1 MMYKYRFFIY
11 GFFILLFGISFGLIF
26 ISLSGKED
34 PIGYSTETKELNGVF
49 SVYDG
54 KVYALVPSNGYYE
67 VKGADPDSFKIIP
80 DSFNDAHIG
89 YDNQHVY
96 AGNII
101 LEGLNPNKLRVLGNN
116 YYTDGST
123 TYYCARNS
131 EKNESLSPIGFIVR
145 LAGQSMGLADK
156 PQNYW
161 YPFRELPKNK
171 AYQSRPGFAL
181 AANDR
186 QVFYEGIELPEA
198 DPKQTRPVQ
207 IKYWD
212 NDVRDS
218 DEYLTDG
225 KRVYFQNQLLP
236 LTYNSNIYVAG
247 IESDVPS
254 RTAFLIDPQKGM
266 VYADGYSFDET
277 KAPYRLLSLNLKHAN
292 QALFVSKD
300 GLYFYNTEDE
310 KAERAGANPFAGN
323 QFQEIAPD
331 IFSSGNKVFFLKASE
346 NWARKSGLR
355 GRSTHLM
362 ELENIPA
369 SSLRKV
375 SNDDHP
381 FGSVWQSGKRY
392 FYFDDMGNSQLMST
406 AIYEINDIE
415 TLKKLLNP
423 ATISSDD
430 LRRLGGSAHL
440 TDAAAKTVFKAT
452 TSYKNDWWQSYWLIF
467 GMFGL
472 VFLVSLIFR
481 NKRIDPFLIKGDYL
495 IMNNLMFNKYKI
507 SDIDK
512 VIFRVVRGHYKVGG
526 SMGEM
531 QVLRK
536 NGKAGRRTTFTT
548 RFTLTSE
555 TESQLSCYI
564 RELQSQLKVEGIDS
578 EFLS

>member
-1 MMYKYRFFIY
+1 MMYKYRFFVY
-11 GFFILLFGISFGLIF
+11 GFFILMFAISFGLIF

-34 PIGYSTETKELNGVF
+34 SISYNTETRELNDVF

-89 YDNQHVY
+89 YDNQNVY

-101 LEGLNPNKLRVLGNN
+101 LEGLNPNHLKALGNN
-116 YYTDGST
+116 YYTDGTT

-131 EKNESLSPIGFIVR
+131 EKNDSLSAIGFIVQ

-171 AYQSRPGFAL
+171 VYQSRPGFAL
-181 AANDR
+181 AVNDK
-186 QVFYEGIELPEA
+186 QVFYEGTELPEA
-198 DPKQTRPVQ
+198 DPKQIRPVK

-212 NDVRDS
+212 RDVRDS
-218 DEYLTDG
+218 NEYLTDG

-247 IESDVPS
+247 IEADLPS
-254 RTAFLIDPQKGM
+254 RTALLIDPQKGM
-266 VYADGYSFDET
+266 VYADGRSFDET
-277 KAPYRLLSLNLKHAN
+277 KAPYKLISLNLKHAN
-292 QALFVSKD
+292 QALFTSKD

-310 KAERAGANPFAGN
+310 KVERAGENPFPGN

-355 GRSTHLM
+355 GRTTHLM

-375 SNDDHP
+375 SNDNHP
-381 FGSVWQSGKRY
+381 FGGVWQSGNRY
-392 FYFDDMGNSQLMST
+392 FYFDDMGSSQLMST
-406 AIYEINDIE
+406 AVYEINDIE

-430 LRRLGGSAHL
+430 LRKLESSGHL
-440 TDAAAKTVFKAT
+440 ADAAGKTVCTAT

-467 GMFGL
+467 GIFGL
-472 VFLVSLIFR
+472 VFLISLFFR
-481 NKRIDPFLIKGDYL
+481 NKKIDPFLIKGDYL
-495 IMNNLMFNKYKI
+495 IMNNLMFTKYKI

-512 VIFRVVRGHYKVGG
+512 VIFRVVTGHYKVG
-526 SMGEM
+526 SYTGEM
-531 QVLRK
+531 QVIRK
-536 NGKAGRRTTFTT
+536 NGKAGRRTIFST

-555 TESQLSCYI
+555 TESQVSCYI
-564 RELQSQLKVEGIDS
+564 KELQSQLRVEGINS
-578 EFLS
+578 EFVK